1 MININLLPSAQ
12 RKPVVVFDRGMAV
25 GIALIVVEILA
36 IFGFSWFLDNQ
47 ITALN
52 SQIETE
58 TQKVAVEQAQVKQV
72 DDLRDQVTQ
81 LQAKAEQLERI
92 KQSPTQLAEVL
103 KALGE
108 ATPSGVWYTA
118 VNVTHGDTGG
128 GAVALTG
135 KTSTFRQ
142 VADLMLDLDASNM
155 FGDATLATS
164 TQEVGKL
171 LQSGGNVAFTMTGQ
185 LSNAVIMQ

>member
-1 MININLLPSAQ
+1 VININLLPSAQ

-25 GIALIVVEILA
+25 GIAVIVLEILA
-36 IFGFSWFLDNQ
+36 IVGFSWWLNGQ
-47 ITALN
+47 IDALN
-52 SQIETE
+52 SQIEQE
-58 TQKVAVEQAQVKQV
+58 TQKVAVEQAQVKYV
-72 DDLRDQVTQ
+72 DDLRDEVTQ

-103 KALGE
+103 KALGQ

-118 VNVTHGDTGG
+118 VNVTNSGSG

-135 KTSTFRQ
+135 KSTTFRQ

-155 FGDATLATS
+155 FGDATLSSS
-164 TQEVGKL
+164 TQAVGATL
-171 LQSGGNVAFTMTGQ
+171 PSGGNVTFIMSGQ
-185 LSNAVIMQ
+185 LSNSVIMQ

>member
-25 GIALIVVEILA
+25 GIAVIVLEILA
-36 IFGFSWFLDNQ
+36 IFGFSWWLNGQ
-47 ITALN
+47 IDALN
-52 SQIETE
+52 SQIEQE
-58 TQKVAVEQAQVKQV
+58 TQKVAVEQAQVKYV
-72 DDLRDQVTQ
+72 DDLRDEVTQ

-103 KALGE
+103 KALGQ

-118 VNVTHGDTGG
+118 VNVTNGGTG

-135 KTSTFRQ
+135 KSTTFRQ

-155 FGDATLATS
+155 FGDATLSSS
-164 TQEVGKL
+164 TQAVGATL
-171 LQSGGNVAFTMTGQ
+171 PSGGNVTFIMSGQ
-185 LSNAVIMQ
+185 LSNSVIMQ

>member
-12 RKPVVVFDRGMAV
+12 RKPAVTFDRGMAV
-25 GIALIVVEILA
+25 GLVVVVLEIIA
-36 IFGFSWFLDNQ
+36 IFAVSAFMNNQ
-47 ITALN
+47 IAALN
-52 SQIETE
+52 GQIEQE
-58 TQKVAVEQAQVKQV
+58 TSKVALEQAQVKYV
-72 DDLRDQVTQ
+72 DDLRDEVTQ

-108 ATPSGVWYTA
+108 VTPTGVWYTA
-118 VNVTHGDTGG
+118 VNITHGDTGG
-128 GAVALTG
+128 TVALTG
-135 KTSTFRQ
+135 KTTTFRQ

-155 FGDATLATS
+155 FGDATLSSS

-171 LQSGGNVAFTMTGQ
+171 LQPGGHITFIMSGQ
-185 LSNAVIMQ
+185 LSNAVTMQ

>member
-25 GIALIVVEILA
+25 GIAVIVLEVLA
-36 IFGFSWFLDNQ
+36 IFGFSWWLNGQ
-47 ITALN
+47 IDGLN
-52 SQIETE
+52 SQIEQE
-58 TQKVAVEQAQVKQV
+58 TQKVAVEQAQVKYV
-72 DDLRDQVTQ
+72 DDLRDEVTQ

-103 KALGE
+103 KAIGQ

-118 VNVTHGDTGG
+118 VNVTNGGTGG
-128 GAVALTG
+128 SVALTG
-135 KTSTFRQ
+135 KSTTFRQ

-155 FGDATLATS
+155 FGDATLSSS
-164 TQEVGKL
+164 TQAVGATL
-171 LQSGGNVAFTMTGQ
+171 PSGGNVTFIMSGQ
-185 LSNAVIMQ
+185 LSNSVIMQ

>member
-12 RKPVVVFDRGMAV
+12 RKPAVTFDRGMAV
-25 GIALIVVEILA
+25 GLVVIALEIAA
-36 IFGFSWFLDNQ
+36 IFGVSWFMNNQ
-47 ITALN
+47 IDALN
-52 SQIETE
+52 AQIEQE
-58 TQKVAVEQAQVKQV
+58 TTKVALEQAQVKYV
-72 DDLRDQVTQ
+72 DDLRDEVTQ

-108 ATPSGVWYTA
+108 VTPPGVWYTA
-118 VNVTHGDTGG
+118 VNITHNDSGG
-128 GAVALTG
+128 TVALSG
-135 KTSTFRQ
+135 KSTTYRQ

-155 FGDATLATS
+155 FGDATLSSS
-164 TQEVGKL
+164 TQDVG
-171 LQSGGNVAFTMTGQ
+171 QTVQAGGNITFIMSGQ

>member
-25 GIALIVVEILA
+25 GIAVIVLEILA
-36 IFGFSWFLDNQ
+36 IFGFSWWLNNQ
-47 ITALN
+47 IDALN
-52 SQIETE
+52 SQIEQE
-58 TQKVAVEQAQVKQV
+58 TQKVAVEQAQVKYV
-72 DDLRDQVTQ
+72 DDLRDEVTQ

-103 KALGE
+103 KALGQ

-118 VNVTHGDTGG
+118 VNVTNGGSG

-135 KTSTFRQ
+135 KSTTYRQ

-155 FGDATLATS
+155 FGDATLSSS
-164 TQEVGKL
+164 TQAVGATL
-171 LQSGGNVAFTMTGQ
+171 PSGGNVTFIMTGQ
-185 LSNAVIMQ
+185 LSNSVIMQ